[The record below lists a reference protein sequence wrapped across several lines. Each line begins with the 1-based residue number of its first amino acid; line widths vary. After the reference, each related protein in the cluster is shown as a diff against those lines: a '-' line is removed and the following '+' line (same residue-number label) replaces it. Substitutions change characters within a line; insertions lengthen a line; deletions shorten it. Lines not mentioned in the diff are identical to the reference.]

1 MNSFGEAPMF
11 SKDEYAEFERENDIK
26 PINVDYAPRSKEE
39 ESDIERRLNKL
50 AKQLGIG
57 DEPKVSA
64 DEPKE
69 GLRYNKNKIDLSQ
82 LSPVAQKTE
91 SLVFQYGS
99 NKYARDNWKK
109 FKVNEADAF
118 LEFLQCAK
126 RHLMRYEEGEW
137 LDEESKQ
144 VHLAHAVWNLNRIID
159 LYYYG
164 ASHMKDGKDLYHQPL
179 RTPLPEVP
187 QKKE

>member
-1 MNSFGEAPMF
+1 MNSFGESPMF
-11 SKDEYAEFERENDIK
+11 SKDEYVEFENTYLAERERTRPKGPADF
-26 PINVDYAPRSKEE
+26 V
-39 ESDIERRLNKL
+39 
-50 AKQLGIG
+50 LGPEIG
-57 DEPKVSA
+57 FSYSPPKSGT

-69 GLRYNKNKIDLSQ
+69 GLRYNKGKIDLTQ
-82 LSPVAQKTE
+82 LSPVAQKVE

-109 FKVNEADAF
+109 FKANEADAY

-126 RHLMRYEEGEW
+126 RHLMKYEEGEW
-137 LDEESKQ
+137 LDEESGQ
-144 VHLAHAVWNLNRIID
+144 CHLGHLVWNLNRIID

-187 QKKE
+187 KKKE